1 MFFNYFNMS
10 RQSAGI
16 DHFSLISIDP
26 FLITRLEQSHRQLKK
41 KKKNPIVRGGTPIE
55 RTKRIESKTRWR
67 GRWPAYLNDR
77 HSMPHMSASSSTRVC
92 PDSSPCSPR
101 FRVNV
106 QQRCRYTGYRLF
118 GIV

>member
-41 KKKNPIVRGGTPIE
+41 KKKKSN
-55 RTKRIESKTRWR
+55 RTWR
-67 GRWPAYLNDR
+67 DTDR
-77 HSMPHMSASSSTRVC
+77 ENEANRV
-92 PDSSPCSPR
+92 
-101 FRVNV
+101 
-106 QQRCRYTGYRLF
+106 
-118 GIV
+118 